1 MTCIRNMTKEKT
13 VMAREIGHD
22 TEEPPIMK
30 TVADLAAKAFMASE
44 RVHTLM
50 IMNTPTDY
58 EDRKKAFIELALA
71 REVAAKAL
79 IALAL
84 ASSRGW

>member
-1 MTCIRNMTKEKT
+1 VASTANTLDVAPGSAE
-13 VMAREIGHD
+13 D
-22 TEEPPIMK
+22 MK
-30 TVADLAAKAFMASE
+30 TVADLSAEASKASE

-79 IALAL
+79 IALTL